1 MRMLFS
7 LLALMAALMPAAL
20 ADEGHTL
27 LIATDLH
34 YISPAL
40 TDHGAYFTRML
51 ENADGKVTAYI
62 DELTDAFLQE
72 VIARTASFSPAI
84 CPSTARAG
92 ATRTSPPSCAVCA
105 RQAFPCTSFPAIMIC
120 TATCPRPLRAT
131 PSRACP
137 A

>member
-7 LLALMAALMPAAL
+7 LLALMAALMPAAR
-20 ADEGHTL
+20 ADEMHTFV
-27 LIATDLH
+27 IATDLH

-62 DELTDAFLQE
+62 DELTDAFLRE
-72 VIARTASFSPAI
+72 VIADGRTASFSPAI

-92 ATRTSPPSCAVCA
+92 AMRTSPPSCAACA
-105 RQAFPCTSFPAIMIC
+105 TPAFPCTSFPATTIC
-120 TATCPRPLRAT
+120 TAICPRPLRAT
-131 PSRACP
+131 PSRA
-137 A
+137 